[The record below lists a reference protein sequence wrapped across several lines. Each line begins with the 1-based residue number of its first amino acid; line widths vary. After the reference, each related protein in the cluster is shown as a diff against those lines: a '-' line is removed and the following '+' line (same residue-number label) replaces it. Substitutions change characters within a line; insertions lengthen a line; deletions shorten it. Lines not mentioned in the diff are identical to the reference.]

1 MSRTEYLL
9 SFLLSR
15 LLFLVLEVGLFVGFG
30 MLVFDVPLRGSVLAL
45 VTVCLV
51 GALAFSALGLL
62 AASRARTVEA
72 VSGLANLIMLPM
84 WILSGVFFS
93 SANFPAIV
101 QPVVQALP
109 LTAAVDALR
118 AIMLQGASLGA
129 VGGELA
135 VLAAWIVVPFAVALR
150 IFRWR

>member
-1 MSRTEYLL
+1 
-9 SFLLSR
+9 
-15 LLFLVLEVGLFVGFG
+15 VVLFVGFG
-30 MLVFDVPLRGSVLAL
+30 MLAFDVPLRGSALAL
-45 VTVCLV
+45 GTVCLV

-62 AASRARTVEA
+62 SASRARSVEA

-93 SANFPAIV
+93 SANFPAAV
-101 QPVVQALP
+101 QPFIRALP

-118 AIMLQGASLGA
+118 AIMLQGASLTSLG
-129 VGGELA
+129 VELA
-135 VLAAWIVVPFAVALR
+135 VLGVWLVVPFAVALR